1 MMTKEEF
8 QKTLYN
14 CSYGEYVA
22 SYCPNCTAE
31 NCPHRDAFRRFPIST
46 GGLGLCPKLKEVKED
61 E

>member
-14 CSYGEYVA
+14 CSYAEYCA
-22 SYCPNCTAE
+22 CYCPNCTAE
-31 NCPHRDAFRRFPIST
+31 NCPHRDTFRRLPEST
-46 GGLGLCPKLKEVKED
+46 GGLGLCPKLKEVAKD